1 MPKQHNY
8 QKELEKH
15 VRKQNFRNARK
26 KVRPNAA
33 PDKPRQRNWD
43 EYADDD
49 WDMEGFYEAE
59 RIMPKGHT
67 EQRKEISKIV
77 KTLPTDR
84 RVEGKADEIEV
95 LDDDLTIGRVIEVTS
110 GQCTVAIDGNDISC
124 SVRGSLQ
131 VEEKGY
137 SNVVAVGDQ
146 VAVQIEAD
154 GRGVVEKV
162 LPRKNVL
169 ARTAS
174 SFIGQ
179 ASGRRQVVAANLDRV
194 LIVASWR
201 EPQFWPEL
209 IDRYLIAA
217 DRNDLEAVICVNKI
231 DLIED
236 QKGFE
241 TTIKPYRDLG
251 YMILMTSAQ
260 DGVGIPNLRGL
271 LTGAVTVLTG
281 MSGVGKSSLLS
292 AVQPGLNL
300 KALSVGTCGKN
311 KNQGRH
317 TTRMAT
323 YYPLS
328 GGGAVIDTPG
338 IRDFGLAGL
347 AETDIRHFYPEFTE
361 LAPECSFRDCLHLH
375 EPDCAVRAAAGNGHV
390 SMLRYENYTKI
401 MESMAA

>member
-26 KVRPNAA
+26 KVRPNTA

-43 EYADDD
+43 EYMADE
-49 WDMEGFYEAE
+49 WDMGGFYEDE
-59 RIMPKGHT
+59 RVMPKGYT
-67 EQRKEISKIV
+67 ERRKEVSKIV
-77 KTLPTDR
+77 KTLPGDR
-84 RVEGKADEIEV
+84 KNQVEKEDIEP
-95 LDDDLTIGRVIEVTS
+95 LNEDLAVGTVVEVTT
-110 GQCTVAIDGNDISC
+110 GQCTVAINGKDVSCFLRGN
-124 SVRGSLQ
+124 LQ
-131 VEEKGY
+131 TEERGY

-146 VAVQIEAD
+146 AAVQIQAD
-154 GRGVVEKV
+154 GRGVVEEV
-162 LPRKNVL
+162 LPRKNLL
-169 ARTAS
+169 ARTAAS
-174 SFIGQ
+174 SIGQ
-179 ASGRRQVVAANLDRV
+179 ASGRRQVVAANIDRV
-194 LIVASWR
+194 MIVASWR
-201 EPQFWPEL
+201 EPKFWPEL

-217 DRNDLEAVICVNKI
+217 DRNGLEAVICVNKI

-236 QKGFE
+236 QQEFNA
-241 TTIKPYRDLG
+241 TVKPYRDLG
-251 YMILMTSAQ
+251 YMVLTTSAQ
-260 DGVGIPNLRGL
+260 EEIGIPNLRGF
-271 LTGAVTVLTG
+271 LTGAVTVLAG

-300 KALSVGTCGKN
+300 KALAVGTRGKN

-317 TTRMAT
+317 TTRVAT

-347 AETDIRHFYPEFTE
+347 SEIDIRYFYPEFSKPAE
-361 LAPECSFRDCLHLH
+361 DCSFRDCLHLQ
-375 EPDCAVRAAAGNGHV
+375 EPDCAVRAAAGNGSV
-390 SMLRYENYTKI
+390 SQLRYENYTKI